1 MIGDRKTNIF
11 QHFWK
16 SWSHRQKVD
25 FLEKVGLAQRHMA
38 SFVTE
43 QCARPPQAIQRRP
56 SRPRLDVHVQQDV
69 TRVLQAAAHAPG
81 AKNGFDHLCS
91 PR

>member
-1 MIGDRKTNIF
+1 MRACQAGGREESMAMIGDRKTNIF

-43 QCARPPQAIQRRP
+43 QW
-56 SRPRLDVHVQQDV
+56 
-69 TRVLQAAAHAPG
+69 
-81 AKNGFDHLCS
+81 
-91 PR
+91 